1 MTFRARVHII
11 VITALAALAPL
22 AATSQSTDPKPKWEQ
37 VESSPAS
44 EHNRPAESGANVTVR
59 DMYIYVEL
67 DQAAP
72 VKLFTILGQPVSQMQ
87 LPAGTSRIR
96 VSARG
101 IYILKIGSATRRITI

>member
-1 MTFRARVHII
+1 MVI
-11 VITALAALAPL
+11 VAA
-22 AATSQSTDPKPKWEQ
+22 AAMPVAAQNHDTQPKWEQ
-37 VESSPAS
+37 TDNIPGQGRVE
-44 EHNRPAESGANVTVR
+44 NRPGADTPSDNVTVR

-67 DQAAP
+67 EQPAA

-87 LPAGTSRIR
+87 LPAGTSRFR